1 MQLSPE
7 VLMRRSALPLKPD
20 TPVLTGSKVLLRP
33 LDAAAHAEALFR
45 VSNGQ
50 PVTIG
55 NNSSGPYDADERI
68 WRYMS
73 AGPFSGIGEFRA
85 YLDRLQA
92 PPNQSAYCA
101 VLAAG
106 GEPCGVTTLMNN
118 VPEHLKI
125 ELGNIWYSP
134 AVQGTGVN
142 AEAAFLMLEHCFN
155 LGYRRVEWK
164 CDALNERS
172 RRAALRIG
180 FQFEGIQQAHM
191 IIKGRNR
198 DTAWFRILDSEWP
211 AVALRGL
218 A

>member
-1 MQLSPE
+1 MHLSPE
-7 VLMRRSALPLKPD
+7 ALARRPALPLKPA
-20 TPVLTGSKVLLRP
+20 TPVLSGRLARLRP
-33 LDAAAHAEALFR
+33 LDTAADAEALYR
-45 VSNGQ
+45 ISNGQ

-55 NNSSGPYDADERI
+55 GNSVGSYDADERI
-68 WRYMS
+68 WRYMA
-73 AGPFSGIGEFRA
+73 AGPFGGLDEFRV
-85 YLDRLQA
+85 YLEQLQA
-92 PPNQSAYCA
+92 PGNQSAYCV

-106 GEPCGVTTLMNN
+106 DAPCGVATLMNN

-134 AVQGTGVN
+134 AAQRTGVN
-142 AEAAFLMLEHCFN
+142 AEATFLMLERCFR

-172 RRAALRIG
+172 RRAALRMG

-211 AVALRGL
+211 GIAIRGP

>member
-1 MQLSPE
+1 
-7 VLMRRSALPLKPD
+7 MRLSALPLKPD
-20 TPVLTGSKVLLRP
+20 TPVLTGRKVLLRP
-33 LDAAAHAEALFR
+33 LDTAAHAEALFR

-73 AGPFSGIGEFRA
+73 AGPFSGIDEFRA
-85 YLDRLQA
+85 YLDRLQSPA
-92 PPNQSAYCA
+92 NQSAYCA

-106 GEPCGVTTLMNN
+106 GAPCGVTTLMNN
-118 VPEHLKI
+118 APEHLKI

-142 AEAAFLMLEHCFN
+142 AEAAFLMLDHCFN